1 MLWKTKKQNH
11 ILFWSEVIIQS
22 QKNIINAQKHASYPS
37 PSLSNTL
44 NNQKL
49 SLGAT
54 FLPSPHSTANTAR
67 GFVLASP
74 MAPFR
79 SS

>member
-1 MLWKTKKQNH
+1 MTCLRNASKLGYIFSH
-11 ILFWSEVIIQS
+11 HS
-22 QKNIINAQKHASYPS
+22 QNIINAQKQTP
-37 PSLSNTL
+37 PLLSLSYTL